1 MKQHIKQ
8 YFQFSRRERN
18 GIFVLLFVLIALIAA
33 SFTVPLWVGTDREGA
48 QKQFELN
55 ARELKQ
61 LANSQT
67 TTQRVFL
74 KPFNPNT
81 YSLDSLI
88 ACGVPQKLASQ
99 IINYRQKV
107 KPFAT
112 KADFAKLY
120 NLTDSL
126 YNVYLPF
133 LLLPDGGTPKEKQ
146 THSRGLVEIN
156 TADSLQLL
164 AVKGIGPYFAH
175 KIVQYR
181 NQLGGYFSLNQLG
194 EAFTIPVA
202 SLAEKQQRMDEIKA
216 QLTVN
221 PARIKKINVNTA
233 TQKQLSAHPYISYKQ
248 SQAIPKRIARYG
260 KLTSLEDLTVLGIIT
275 TREASLLAHYIDF

>member
-1 MKQHIKQ
+1 MKQNIKQ
-8 YFQFSRRERN
+8 YFQFSRRQRN
-18 GIFVLLFVLIALIAA
+18 GIFVLLFILTALIIA
-33 SFTVPLWVGTDREGA
+33 SATVPFWANTDSEQA
-48 QKQFELN
+48 QQQFEQN
-55 ARELKQ
+55 IQELKQ
-61 LANSQT
+61 LTNSKT
-67 TTQRVFL
+67 PPPTPL

-88 ACGVPQKLASQ
+88 ACGVPQKLALQ

-120 NLTDSL
+120 NLTDSA

-133 LLLPDGGTPKEKQ
+133 LVLQDGETSKSEKP
-146 THSRGLVEIN
+146 TSHRLVEIN

-164 AVKGIGPYFAH
+164 AVRGIGPYFAH
-175 KIVQYR
+175 KILQYR
-181 NQLGGYFSLNQLG
+181 NQLGGYFSLSQLG
-194 EAFTIPVA
+194 EAFIIPVA

-221 PARIKKINVNTA
+221 ISRIKKININTA
-233 TQKQLSAHPYISYKQ
+233 NQQQLSAHPYISYKQ
-248 SQAIPKRIARYG
+248 ASAILKYITRYG
-260 KLTSLEDLTVLGIIT
+260 KIKSLDDLTVLGIIT
-275 TREASLLAHYIDF
+275 TRDATLLKHYISF

>member
-1 MKQHIKQ
+1 VKQNIKQ
-8 YFQFSRRERN
+8 YFQFSRRQRN
-18 GIFVLLFVLIALIAA
+18 GIFVLLFILTALIIA
-33 SFTVPLWVGTDREGA
+33 SATVPFWANTDSEQA
-48 QKQFELN
+48 KQQFEQN
-55 ARELKQ
+55 IQELKQ
-61 LANSQT
+61 LTNSKT
-67 TTQRVFL
+67 PLPTPL

-88 ACGVPQKLASQ
+88 ACGVPQKLALQ

-120 NLTDSL
+120 NLTDSA

-133 LLLPDGGTPKEKQ
+133 LVLQDGETSKSEKP
-146 THSRGLVEIN
+146 TSRRLVEIN

-175 KIVQYR
+175 KILQYR
-181 NQLGGYFSLNQLG
+181 NQLGGYFSLSQLG
-194 EAFTIPVA
+194 EAFIIPVA

-221 PARIKKINVNTA
+221 ISRIKKININTA
-233 TQKQLSAHPYISYKQ
+233 NQQQLSAHPYISYKQ
-248 SQAIPKRIARYG
+248 ASAILKYIARYG
-260 KLTSLEDLTVLGIIT
+260 KIKSLDDLTVLGIIT
-275 TREASLLAHYIDF
+275 TRDATLLKHYISF

>member
-1 MKQHIKQ
+1 MKQYIKQ

-18 GIFVLLFVLIALIAA
+18 GIFVLLFVLIALITAC
-33 SFTVPLWVGTDREGA
+33 FTVPLWVGADREEA
-48 QKQFELN
+48 KQQFEQN
-55 ARELKQ
+55 ALELKQ
-61 LANSQT
+61 LANKQAETPQSL
-67 TTQRVFL
+67 L

-81 YSLDSLI
+81 YSLDSLM
-88 ACGVPQKLASQ
+88 ACGIPKKLAAQ

-107 KPFAT
+107 GPFAT

-120 NLTDSL
+120 NLTDSA

-133 LLLPDGGTPKEKQ
+133 LVLPDAETTKSGKPA
-146 THSRGLVEIN
+146 SRGLVEIN

-175 KIVQYR
+175 KILQYR
-181 NQLGGYFSLNQLG
+181 DQLGGYFSLSQLG
-194 EAFTIPVA
+194 EAFIIPVA

-221 PARIKKINVNTA
+221 ISRIKKININTA
-233 TQKQLSAHPYISYKQ
+233 TRQQLSAHPYISYKQ
-248 SQAIPKRIARYG
+248 ASAILKYIARYG
-260 KLTSLEDLTVLGIIT
+260 KIKSLDDLTVLGIIT
-275 TREASLLAHYIDF
+275 TRDAILLKHYISF

>member
-1 MKQHIKQ
+1 M
-8 YFQFSRRERN
+8 
-18 GIFVLLFVLIALIAA
+18 
-33 SFTVPLWVGTDREGA
+33 PLWVSADREEA
-48 QKQFELN
+48 KQQFEQN
-55 ARELKQ
+55 ALELKQ
-61 LANSQT
+61 LTNKEAV
-67 TTQRVFL
+67 TQQSSL

-81 YSLDSLI
+81 YSLDSLM
-88 ACGVPQKLASQ
+88 ACGIPKKLATQ

-107 KPFAT
+107 GPFIT

-126 YNVYLPF
+126 YKLYAS
-133 LLLPDGGTPKEKQ
+133 LLILPDGETTKEESAPKRK
-146 THSRGLVEIN
+146 LVEIN

-175 KIVQYR
+175 KILQYR
-181 NQLGGYFSLNQLG
+181 NQLGGYYSLSQLG

-221 PARIKKINVNTA
+221 ISRIKKININTA

-248 SQAIPKRIARYG
+248 SSAIPKYIARYG
-260 KLTSLEDLTVLGIIT
+260 KIKSLDDLTVLGIIT
-275 TREASLLAHYIDF
+275 TRDAILLKHYVSF

>member
-1 MKQHIKQ
+1 MKQYIKQ

-18 GIFVLLFVLIALIAA
+18 GIFVLLFVLLALIIA
-33 SFTVPLWVGTDREGA
+33 SFTVPLWVGVDREEA
-48 QKQFELN
+48 KKQFEQN
-55 ARELKQ
+55 ALELKQ
-61 LANSQT
+61 LTNKEETVKQVS
-67 TTQRVFL
+67 L

-81 YSLDSLI
+81 YSLDSLM

-99 IINYRQKV
+99 IINYRNKV
-107 KPFAT
+107 GLFTT

-126 YNVYLPF
+126 YKVYLPF
-133 LLLPDGGTPKEKQ
+133 LVLPDGATQKEKQ
-146 THSRGLVEIN
+146 THNRGLVEIN

-164 AVKGIGPYFAH
+164 HVKGIGPYFAH
-175 KIVQYR
+175 KILQYR
-181 NQLGGYFSLNQLG
+181 RQLGGYFSLSQLG

-221 PARIKKINVNTA
+221 PAHIKKININTA

-248 SQAIPKRIARYG
+248 SKAIPKRISRYG
-260 KLTSLEDLTVLGIIT
+260 KLSSLDDLTVSGIIT
-275 TREASLLAHYIDF
+275 TQEATLLAHYIDF